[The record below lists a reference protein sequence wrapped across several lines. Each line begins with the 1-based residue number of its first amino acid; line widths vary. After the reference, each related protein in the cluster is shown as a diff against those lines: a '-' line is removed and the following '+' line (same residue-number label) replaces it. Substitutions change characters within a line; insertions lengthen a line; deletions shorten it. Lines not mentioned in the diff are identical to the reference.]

1 MEQQKSWWRPL
12 MNSINRELEW
22 ARESEL
28 ERVIEPL
35 ASYICATDQPKAALM
50 SALAVLF
57 SEVEQTNRA
66 ASAHVATFSE
76 NHWS

>member
-1 MEQQKSWWRPL
+1 MHKVK
-12 MNSINRELEW
+12 RELDQ
-22 ARESEL
+22 ASDGNL

-35 ASYICATDQPKAALM
+35 ASYICATDQPKAVLL

-66 ASAHVATFSE
+66 AHAHVATFSE